1 MHSTTKSAY
10 SPTLI
15 GRNVKMPQICYQ
27 KLKAMK
33 RLKILTG
40 FICLIMVSCIPSLH
54 PIYTEADRL
63 LDDRIEGLWVN
74 ENIKEEAEKLGIAL
88 SGMSPE
94 DLENIGIES
103 EANLFGIDEAGYWN
117 FERAADISYQKIDEN
132 DNSINIHLEDQL
144 SESHDKKLLSEGYK
158 LVGID
163 LKPYYILEYSNLE
176 DVDLRKERVK
186 VVLTKIKGELY
197 IDFQTLP
204 EIREASRFSINL
216 IPAHTFAKLEFAGG
230 DMYIRSF
237 DSQYIE
243 KLIKNKRV
251 NLKHELVEETIIL
264 TASTSELRAFIEK
277 YGQDEKLYVD
287 REKLIKI

>member
-1 MHSTTKSAY
+1 
-10 SPTLI
+10 
-15 GRNVKMPQICYQ
+15 
-27 KLKAMK
+27 MK